1 MKKKRTSCLF
11 LGRVREKNWKIM
23 RLTVFFVM
31 FFVFSVAAEGLGQE
45 QNVTLKLTKVSLYE
59 LFDAIHKQTGLRFL
73 YNAEQ
78 MNEIPTVDVDVEN
91 KKVKDVLAD
100 VLAGSSLT
108 FKYDKDVVM
117 LVKKTA
123 VAQQKSV
130 RVVGLVTDVKRAPL
144 PGVTVMVKGLSI
156 GTATDKDGK
165 YRLQIPNLDEFSLVF
180 SFIGMETVEMK
191 YQGKDTINVVMK
203 EELNAMEE
211 VVVTGYQSINRQD
224 MVGSYNSVK
233 ADSIMMPN
241 YSSIDQMLQGR
252 VAGMIVM
259 NTSSRVGTSPKIQIR
274 GASTLLGNTDPLWVV
289 DGIIQADPIKLTAT
303 AVMTQDL
310 STIIG
315 NQISWLNPQDI
326 ETITVLKDASATAI
340 YGSKASNGVI
350 VITTKR
356 GKADRMTVNY
366 SGNFSFT
373 ARPTYDRFNLM
384 NSQERVTFADETIE
398 EGSFYTYKP
407 IKQMDVYEGLY
418 RMFLEKD
425 ISRTDFLKRKQ
436 ELESV
441 NTNWLKLLT
450 RNAFSHQHSVS
461 VSGGSEKFTYNAS
474 MGYTRENG
482 QETGNDNERYTGRIA
497 FNAKLRNNIT
507 LDVTANGTSVLT
519 NGFGPGVNPMD
530 YALSTSRAIPAYDAH
545 GDLLFYQQRASY
557 TYNGNVESLGYN
569 IINERDNSGSKV
581 RNFTIASSVDFKWE
595 IISGLTYQF
604 TGGYNHYTKNS
615 EVEALER
622 TYYIAKEYR
631 GYDYGSKG
639 TGDPEFKAAMLPY
652 GGSLYTNEI
661 TQASYNVQNKLLYSK
676 TFDTDH
682 RLNVMLGMEVRSNRN
697 MTLENM
703 VWGYMPERGY
713 KLAHPTDFDK
723 LVPINAPY
731 VAQKPLGPLE
741 DIYSVYGRPSW
752 NKSDQTDNYFSW
764 FGTLAYSYKNRY
776 VLNANIRNDMSNRF
790 GQDVKKRLDPTYSFG
805 LLWRVTEEPFMASTL
820 DWLNNAAFR
829 VTYGIQGNALSNKS
843 MDLILNRES
852 IDNTYQQYWSSVAD
866 LPNPHLSW
874 ERTTSWNL
882 GLDLE
887 LFRMFN
893 VTAEYY
899 TRSSN
904 AIVMQDVA
912 YEYGKTSLELNGGL
926 IDNKGLEFTVAFTP
940 VRTKDFAV
948 SVSLNSS
955 KNWNKA
961 KSATKENPKYYE
973 LLNAK
978 TTELAKKGYPVGSF
992 WSFSFKGLS
1001 DEDGRPVFNYMD
1013 VPEEERDANMDP
1025 TKFMVWSGQKD
1036 PYFTGGLN
1044 LGIRYK
1050 SFVLSSDFA
1059 LILGGKKRL
1068 PNPYG
1073 SFLSGKVPEPYS
1085 NLSRD
1090 LLKRWKKPGDETKT
1104 NIPALTRGI
1113 IDPKIMLPDKTEL
1126 NWYSIWGNSDAL
1138 VVDASF
1144 LRCRQINLT
1153 WNMPLDLCK
1162 RVGIKTLALSATV
1175 NNVFVIANKRFDGY
1189 DPELMTNGVQSV
1201 IPQTYSLG
1209 INVGF

>member
-1 MKKKRTSCLF
+1 MSCLF
-11 LGRVREKNWKIM
+11 LGRVREKIWKIM
-23 RLTVFFVM
+23 KLTVFLIV
-31 FFVFSVAAEGLGQE
+31 FFVFSAVAEGLGQE

-78 MNEIPTVDVDVEN
+78 MQEISTVDVDVEN
-91 KKVKDVLAD
+91 KKVKEVLAD

-117 LVKKTA
+117 LVKRTA

-130 RVVGLVTDVKRAPL
+130 KIFGLVTDEKKAPL
-144 PGVTVMVKGLSI
+144 PGVTVMVKGLTV

-165 YRLQIPNLDEFSLVF
+165 YRLQIPNLEQFSLVF
-180 SFIGMETVEMK
+180 SFVGMETVEVK

-203 EELNAMEE
+203 EELNTMEE
-211 VVVTGYQSINRQD
+211 VVVTGYQNINRRD
-224 MVGSYNSVK
+224 MVGSYNTMK
-233 ADSIMMPN
+233 GDDIMMPN
-241 YSSIDQMLQGR
+241 YNSLDQMLQGR
-252 VAGMIVM
+252 MAGMIVM

-289 DGIIQADPIKLTAT
+289 DGIIQSDPITLNAT

-315 NQISWLNPQDI
+315 NQIAWLNPQDV

-356 GKADRMTVNY
+356 GKVDRMTVNY
-366 SGNFSFT
+366 TGNFSFT
-373 ARPTYDRFNLM
+373 TRPTYDRFNLM
-384 NSQERVTFADETIE
+384 NSQERVAFTDETIE
-398 EGSFYTYKP
+398 EGSYYTYRP
-407 IKQMDVYEGLY
+407 IKQMNVYEGLY
-418 RMFLEKD
+418 RMFLERD
-425 ISRTDFLKRKQ
+425 ITEADFLKRKK

-450 RNAFSHQHSVS
+450 RNAFSHKHSVS

-474 MGYTRENG
+474 IGYSKENG
-482 QETGNDNERYTGRIA
+482 QEIGNDKEMYTGRIA
-497 FNAKLRNNIT
+497 FNTKLRKNIT
-507 LDVTANGTSVLT
+507 LDVTANGTSMIT

-530 YALSTSRAIPAYDAH
+530 YALSTSRAIPAYDGR
-545 GDLLFYQQRASY
+545 GDLLFYQNRTTY

-569 IINERDNSGSKV
+569 IINERDNSGSEV

-604 TGGYNHYTKNS
+604 TGGYSRYTKSN

-622 TYYIAKEYR
+622 TYYIAKNYR
-631 GYDYGSKG
+631 GYDYGSKS

-661 TQASYNVQNKLLYSK
+661 TQASYNVQNKLLYTK
-676 TFDTDH
+676 TFNTDH
-682 RLNVMLGMEVRSNRN
+682 RINVMLGMEVRSNRN
-697 MTLENM
+697 MTIENM

-713 KLAHPTDFDK
+713 KLARPTDADK

-731 VAQKPLGPLE
+731 STPKPLGPLE
-741 DIYSVYGRPSW
+741 DIYNTLRPSW
-752 NKSDQTDNYFSW
+752 GKSDQTDNYFSW

-776 VLNANIRNDMSNRF
+776 VLNANIRNDISNRF

-805 LLWRVTEEPFMASTL
+805 LLWRVTEESFMESTSN
-820 DWLNNAAFR
+820 WINNLAFR

-843 MDLILNRES
+843 MDLILKMEGVDAVYNQYYSS
-852 IDNTYQQYWSSVAD
+852 INDI
-866 LPNPHLSW
+866 PNPHLSW

-882 GLDLE
+882 GVDLE
-887 LFRMFN
+887 LFKIFN

-904 AIVMQDVA
+904 AIVSQDVA
-912 YEYGKTSLELNGGL
+912 YEYGKTSLDLNGGM
-926 IDNKGLEFTVAFTP
+926 IDNKGMEFTVAFTP
-940 VRTKDFAV
+940 VRTKDFAI

-961 KSATKENPKYYE
+961 KSTVKNPKS
-973 LLNAK
+973 
-978 TTELAKKGYPVGSF
+978 TELVTAFTDRLQKEGYPVESF

-1001 DEDGRPVFNYMD
+1001 PEDGRPLFNYFD

-1050 SFVLSSDFA
+1050 GFTLNTDFA
-1059 LILGGKKRL
+1059 LLLGGKKRL
-1068 PNPYG
+1068 PSPYS
-1073 SFLSGKVPEPYS
+1073 SFMSGKVPDSYQ

-1090 LLKRWKKPGDETKT
+1090 LLKRWKRPGDELKT

-1113 IDPKIMLPDKTEL
+1113 SDPRITAPDNYST
-1126 NWYSIWGNSDAL
+1126 NWYWFWANSDVL

-1144 LRCRQINLT
+1144 LRCRGINLT

-1162 RVGIKTLALSATV
+1162 QVGIKTLALSATV
-1175 NNVFVIANKRFDGY
+1175 NNVFVIASKRFDGF
-1189 DPELMTNGVQSV
+1189 DPELSTQSV

-1209 INVGF
+1209 INIGF